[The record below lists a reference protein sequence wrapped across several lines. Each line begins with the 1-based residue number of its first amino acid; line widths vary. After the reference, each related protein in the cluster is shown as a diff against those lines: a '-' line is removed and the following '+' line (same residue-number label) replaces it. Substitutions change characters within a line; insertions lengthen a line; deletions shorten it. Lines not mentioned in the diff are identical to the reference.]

1 MAEPSRNAI
10 ARAIAAHLVEK
21 GWRFRR
27 GSILPSPMRNSG
39 PGHER
44 MAPADHMLRF
54 EAEIIRAEWNWAR
67 AAACP
72 WWSPVRRWCLVQR
85 AQSCDRAAAM
95 HFELAGQ
102 AARTHA

>member
-1 MAEPSRNAI
+1 MSWTIQR
-10 ARAIAAHLVEK
+10 LL
-21 GWRFRR
+21 RR
-27 GSILPSPMRNSG
+27 LGERPAPTGPQPILPSPMRNSG

-72 WWSPVRRWCLVQR
+72 WWAPVRRWCLVQR